1 MTITAEQLD
10 ECLPKKWE
18 VQSPLGKGGQGAVFL
33 GAVAGTQ
40 AAIKLFHDTEDTK
53 RVAREIEALK
63 KLECPTV
70 VKMLAYCSVS
80 VAGRPCQVVAY
91 EYLDGG
97 DLKRYVGQEHEPPTK
112 AVLVSIA
119 RDVCRALEA
128 LWSVN
133 IVHRDI
139 KPANIVETS
148 DGRYVLVDLAFARHL
163 DESSLTQTGWTVGTK
178 GYMSPEHQRAWK
190 NLTVDSD
197 VYSLGATLLELATR
211 ELPSGNQEDVRARLA
226 ALRPDLGEM
235 TDLIVGM
242 LAPLPYARPQVH
254 TMVETLARLEED
266 GCCSS

>member
-1 MTITAEQLD
+1 LASGIRVFGGVPAAAGDPVTITAEQLD

-18 VQSPLGKGGQGAVFL
+18 VQSSLGSGGQGAVFL
-33 GAVAGTQ
+33 GTVNGTP
-40 AAIKLFHDTEDTK
+40 AAIKLFHDTEDAK
-53 RVAREIEALK
+53 RVAREVEALQ
-63 KLECPTV
+63 KLECPNV
-70 VKMLAYCSVS
+70 VKMLACCSVN
-80 VAGRPCQVVAY
+80 VADRPCQVVAY

-97 DLKRYVGQEHEPPTK
+97 DLKRCVAKNHERPTK
-112 AVLVSIA
+112 AVLASIA
-119 RDVCRALEA
+119 RDICRALEA

-197 VYSLGATLLELATR
+197 MYSLGATLTATVPATVTHTA
-211 ELPSGNQEDVRARLA
+211 ESRA
-226 ALRPDLGEM
+226 
-235 TDLIVGM
+235 
-242 LAPLPYARPQVH
+242 
-254 TMVETLARLEED
+254 
-266 GCCSS
+266 

>member
-1 MTITAEQLD
+1 VTITADELD

-18 VQSPLGKGGQGAVFL
+18 VHSSLGKGGQGTVFL
-33 GAVAGTQ
+33 GAVDGTP

-53 RVAREIEALK
+53 RVGREVEALQ
-63 KLECPTV
+63 KLTCPNV
-70 VKMLAYCSVS
+70 VKMLAYCTVD
-80 VAGRPCQVVAY
+80 VAGRACQVVAY

-97 DLKRYVGQEHEPPTK
+97 DLKRYVEGEHEPPTK
-112 AVLVSIA
+112 AVLVRIA
-119 RDVCRALEA
+119 LDVCGALEA

-197 VYSLGATLLELATR
+197 MYSLGATLVELATG
-211 ELPSGNQEDVRARLA
+211 ELPSGGEDHVRARLRSV
-226 ALRPDLGEM
+226 RPDLGEL
-235 TDLIVGM
+235 TELIVAM

-254 TMVETLARLEED
+254 TVVEVLARLAED
-266 GCCSS
+266 D